1 MDRFELIE
9 SRRGKRMVSL
19 LPDLRYGVRM
29 LLKQKMFTIIA
40 MLSLAMGIGANTAIF
55 SVVDS
60 ALIRPLP
67 YPDAERLVAI
77 WSSPG
82 GARNKW
88 TSAYPDYA
96 DWRNETHA
104 FERVAAYNNDRTT
117 LRNSQG
123 SILLSGVVASADLFP
138 LLGAQ
143 PQVGRAFSV
152 AEDQPAAAPVVV
164 LSYETW
170 QRHFQADPNIVGSGI
185 LLGDRNVTVI
195 GVMPPG
201 FKFPA
206 NRAQV
211 DYYLPLTPA
220 VAEKAGRRSD
230 MFLRCV
236 ARLKPGVTVAQAQ
249 TDLSLIAARL
259 AASYP
264 DSNANRTAWVSE
276 LREDWVGGAR
286 LALLVLFA
294 SAGLVL
300 LIACANVANLLLA
313 RLTARWRELAVRSAL
328 GASRLRIAAQL
339 GAESAL
345 LCLGGSALGT
355 LLASWAAK
363 ALLKLQPA
371 GVSGLI
377 EGGVNFRVLL
387 FTLAVSVVAT
397 IAAGI
402 SPILRVSR
410 ADLVGALKEN
420 SRGASDDMS
429 ASRLRSALVVA
440 QVALSLMLLAGA
452 GLALRSLAELR
463 KVNPGFDAR
472 QVFTVTL
479 TPSQTRFKAAGERN
493 AYFGRVID
501 LLRSAPGVEFAAGVS
516 PIPFGGSE
524 SDTNFS
530 VVGRAPAPKG
540 QEPQADYR
548 VATADY
554 FQALKIPVRQGRV
567 FSDADGPRAL
577 PVVIINESFARRYF
591 PNDNPLGKSLIIGAD
606 PKDNPNPAPRQ
617 IVGVVGD
624 AYHSSLEAAPLPE
637 FYVPVAQETWPSL
650 DLVARYQQG
659 FAGSIAAAMRD
670 AVRNAGASEAIA
682 EPRPFTALLD
692 NSTRRREFS
701 GLLLGAFAVVAFLL
715 AIMGLYG
722 VMSYAVAR
730 RTREIGIRIA
740 MGAQTGD
747 ALSLILRQGMRLALA
762 GIVIGL
768 LGAFIL
774 TRLLASLLFGVNA
787 TDPLTFGG
795 VSLLLA
801 GVALAACWLPA
812 RRATKVD
819 AMVALRCD

>member
-1 MDRFELIE
+1 MN
-9 SRRGKRMVSL
+9 SL
-19 LPDLRYGVRM
+19 LQDLRYGARM
-29 LLKQKMFTIIA
+29 LLKQRLFTIVA
-40 MLSLAMGIGANTAIF
+40 TLSLALGIGANTAIF

-60 ALIRPLP
+60 MLIRPLP

-96 DWRNETHA
+96 DWRNGTQS
-104 FERVAAYNNDRTT
+104 FERMAAYNNDRAT
-117 LRNSQG
+117 LRKSQG
-123 SILLSGVVASADLFP
+123 AALLSGLVASADLFP
-138 LLGAQ
+138 LLGVQ
-143 PQVGRAFSV
+143 PQLGRAFSA
-152 AEDQPAAAPVVV
+152 AEDQPASAPVVV

-170 QRHFQADPNIVGSGI
+170 QRRFQADPNIVGSAI

-211 DYYLPLTPA
+211 EYYLPLAPA
-220 VAEKAGRRSD
+220 MAEKAGRRSD

-249 TDLSLIAARL
+249 TDLSLIASRL

-276 LREDWVGGAR
+276 LREDWVGGLR
-286 LALLVLFA
+286 PALLVLFA

-313 RLTARWRELAVRSAL
+313 RMTARWRELAARMAL
-328 GASRLRIAAQL
+328 GASRARIAAQL
-339 GAESAL
+339 FTESAL
-345 LCLGGSALGT
+345 LCLGGGALGT
-355 LLASWAAK
+355 LLATWTAH

-371 GVSGLI
+371 GGSSFI
-377 EGGVNFRVLL
+377 EGGVNLRVLL
-387 FTLAVSVVAT
+387 FTLAASMIAT
-397 IAAGI
+397 IAAGVSPVLRI
-402 SPILRVSR
+402 SRVE
-410 ADLVGALKEN
+410 LVGALREN
-420 SRGASDDMS
+420 SRGASDDS
-429 ASRLRSALVVA
+429 GAIRLRSALVIA
-440 QVALSLMLLAGA
+440 QVALSLALLVGA

-463 KVNPGFDAR
+463 KVDPGFDAR
-472 QVFTVTL
+472 RVFTVTL
-479 TPSQTRFKAAGERN
+479 APSRARFKSAGERN

-501 LLRSAPGVEFAAGVS
+501 LLRSAPGVELAAGVS

-524 SDTNFS
+524 TDTNFS
-530 VVGRAPAPKG
+530 VLGRAPAPKG
-540 QEPQADYR
+540 QAPQADYR
-548 VATADY
+548 VATTDY
-554 FQALKIPVRQGRV
+554 FQAMKIPLRQGRV
-567 FSDADGPRAL
+567 FSDADGPRSL

-591 PNDNPLGKSLIIGAD
+591 PNDDPLGKSLIIGAD

-624 AYHSSLEAAPLPE
+624 AYHSSLEAPPTPE

-650 DLVARYQQG
+650 DLVARYRQG
-659 FAGSIAAAMRD
+659 YASSIAAAMRD
-670 AVRNAGASEAIA
+670 AARNAGAGESVA

-692 NSTRRREFS
+692 NSTRRREF
-701 GLLLGAFAVVAFLL
+701 GGFLLGAFAVVALTL
-715 AIMGLYG
+715 ATTGLYG

-747 ALSLILRQGMRLALA
+747 VLGLILRQGIRLALA

-768 LGAFIL
+768 LVAFAL
-774 TRLLASLLFGVNA
+774 ARSLASLLFGVSA
-787 TDPLTFGG
+787 TDPLTFGA

-801 GVALAACWLPA
+801 GVALASCWLPA

-819 AMVALRCD
+819 AMVALRSD